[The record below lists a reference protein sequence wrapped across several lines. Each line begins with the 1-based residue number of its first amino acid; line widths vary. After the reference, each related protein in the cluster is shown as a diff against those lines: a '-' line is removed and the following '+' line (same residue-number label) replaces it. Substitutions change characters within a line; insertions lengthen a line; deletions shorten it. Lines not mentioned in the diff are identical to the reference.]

1 MILIV
6 GGGLAAFSLGKILNE
21 KGIPFQIIKN
31 EKPAASMISSG
42 IINPISGRNFVL
54 SWKYYD
60 FLNTAKSFYQLEKQ
74 SFINPILIEKYVED
88 PISYSNLLLSIE
100 SKKDWIKI
108 IENQKVLI
116 KNSYQVSVPQFLES
130 LAYIFQNNQCILDEN
145 FDYDLLDT
153 TANRYKDIIYNSIIF
168 AEGIGVLDNPFFN
181 HLPFA
186 PNRGEALE
194 IKSQHFEL
202 KNVIHKGKFIC
213 NFKEHFWVGSTF
225 DRVSVQEP
233 THTAKAK
240 NDLLEKCHFLLKE
253 NSFELVNHLAAFR
266 TTSHDR
272 RPFVDVHPTFSNLYI
287 FNGFGTKGVSLIPYF
302 GIELINNILHKT
314 PISEEV
320 QIQRVKKDKKYQL
333 I

>member
-6 GGGLAAFSLGKILNE
+6 GGGLAAFSLGKILFE

-60 FLNTAKSFYQLEKQ
+60 FLNAAKSFYQIDQQ

-88 PISYSNLLLSIE
+88 PISYTNLLLSLD
-100 SKKDWIKI
+100 SKKEWIEI

-116 KNSYQVSVPQFLES
+116 KNSYQVAVPDFLDTLET
-130 LAYIFQNNQCILDEN
+130 IFKNNQSILFEN
-145 FDYDLLDT
+145 FEYGQLDLT
-153 TANRYKDIIYNSIIF
+153 TNRYKEITYNSIIF
-168 AEGIGVLDNPFFN
+168 AEGIGVLKNPFFN

-194 IKSQHFEL
+194 ITSKDFKLE
-202 KNVIHKGKFIC
+202 NVIHKGKFIC
-213 NFKEHFWVGSTF
+213 KFKEHFWVGSTF
-225 DRVSVQEP
+225 DRVSINESS
-233 THTAKAK
+233 HTAQAK
-240 NDLLEKCHFLLKE
+240 SDLLEKCKFFMDK
-253 NSFELVNHLAAFR
+253 NSFEILNHLGAFR

-272 RPFVDVHPTFSNLYI
+272 RPFVDVHPLHNNLFI

-302 GIELINNILHKT
+302 GIELINNILHQS